1 MAVQLRIP
9 HAGALKMGLPSE
21 GDAKVVEAK
30 MSVVE
35 LAGRLTLATG
45 KAIAPNDVQAYLAGV
60 RRARLALQCILRK
73 HDRASLVLRFAV
85 ASCRRRMWAPSDVD
99 SVVSWLSCVLL
110 AHCLAPQPHT
120 ETDEDTLEWAQSVN
134 VGDLV
139 DMCETHFATAY
150 HMWVQRR
157 PELPSGGS

>member
-9 HAGALKMGLPSE
+9 HAGAIKMGLPSE
-21 GDAKVVEAK
+21 GEANVVEAK

-45 KAIAPNDVQAYLAGV
+45 QAITPNDVEAYLAGA

-85 ASCRRRMWAPSDVD
+85 ASCRRRMWAPTDVD
-99 SVVSWLSCVLL
+99 DVIAWLSCVLL
-110 AHCLAPQPHT
+110 AHCLAPQPPT
-120 ETDEDTLEWAQSVN
+120 ETDEETLNWAESVK
-134 VGDLV
+134 VTDLV
-139 DMCETHFATAY
+139 DMCETHFAAAY
-150 HMWVQRR
+150 GLWV
-157 PELPSGGS
+157 E